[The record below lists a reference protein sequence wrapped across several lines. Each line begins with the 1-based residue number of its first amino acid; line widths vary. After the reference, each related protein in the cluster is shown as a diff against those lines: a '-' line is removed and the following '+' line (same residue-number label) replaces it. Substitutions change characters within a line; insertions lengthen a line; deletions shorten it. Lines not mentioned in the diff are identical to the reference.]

1 MVVKVDKVSSEIKSQ
16 TDLKDL
22 NTSEL
27 EARFEVMYK
36 DCTDMP
42 CKDITQKLFHEL
54 QVHQIELE
62 VQNRQLQE
70 AQQQLEEAR
79 DRYADLYD
87 FAPVCYITFDARG
100 CIREINLTGAAM
112 LGQERA
118 RLLGKPFS
126 LWLTKEAGQAFFRH
140 LRQAQQGG
148 NITTEELQLRPG
160 EGALLDVRLES
171 VVASQLIDDKSSY
184 RCIIV
189 NVSAHKQ
196 AEREIQDQ
204 ARQLRLIT
212 DAMPALIAYVDT
224 EQRYHCVNKFYEEWF
239 KLPRDRIIGR
249 TVREVTGERAY
260 QALEEFISYALA
272 GKPVSFETT
281 VFYEAQGE
289 RDINASYIPDI
300 GVDGKVEGYFVLIR
314 DVTDSRRHET
324 LSKMRL
330 LETAHVARINTM
342 GEMVAEIAHE
352 LNQPLAAITIYS
364 DTVSRM
370 LNKGNA
376 ERQDMLA
383 ALGEIK
389 LQAGRASQVISRL
402 REFVSKKN
410 MQVDQI
416 DINAL
421 VKEVLQLIEVE
432 VRWHGVILKLELGQ
446 AIPAVYVDKILIEQV
461 IMNLAR
467 NAIEAMGAIEPAKR
481 ILWIRTL
488 LGKHNEIGLEVEDCG
503 PGLTVTEIEQ
513 VFEPFYSTK
522 QEGMGMG
529 LAISRSI
536 IKAHHGRLWAIPNE
550 CGGTTFTFTLPATS
564 DAGEIRQG
572 EMV

>member
-1 MVVKVDKVSSEIKSQ
+1 MESL
-16 TDLKDL
+16 TDLKEMSI
-22 NTSEL
+22 SEL
-27 EARFEVMYK
+27 QSRFDAMYAN
-36 DCTDMP
+36 CTDMP
-42 CKDITQKLFHEL
+42 CKDTTQKLLHEL
-54 QVHQIELE
+54 QAHQIELE
-62 VQNRQLQE
+62 VQNRELQE
-70 AQQQLEEAR
+70 AQQQLEEVR

-100 CIREINLTGAAM
+100 CIQEINLTGAAM

-126 LWLTKEAGQAFFRH
+126 LWLTKEAGQTFFRH
-140 LRQAQQGG
+140 LRQTQQEG
-148 NITTEELQLRPG
+148 NITTEELQLQPG
-160 EGALLDVRLES
+160 KGALLDVRLES
-171 VVASQLIDDKSSY
+171 VVTEQLIDDKPSY
-184 RCIIV
+184 RCVIV
-189 NVSAHKQ
+189 NVSGRKQ

-204 ARQLRLIT
+204 ARQLQLIT

-249 TVREVTGERAY
+249 TVREVIGERAY
-260 QALEEFISYALA
+260 QALAEFIHYALA
-272 GKPVSFETT
+272 GRPVSFELT
-281 VFYEAQGE
+281 VPYEVQGE

-300 GVDGKVEGYFVLIR
+300 GVDGKVKGYFVLIR
-314 DVTDSRRHET
+314 DVTDSRKHET

-376 ERQDMLA
+376 ERPDMLV

-389 LQAGRASQVISRL
+389 LQAERARQVINRL
-402 REFVSKKN
+402 REFVSKKD
-410 MQVDQI
+410 MQVDQT

-421 VKEVLQLIEVE
+421 VKEALQLIEVE
-432 VRWHGVILKLELGQ
+432 ARWHGIILKVDLGQ

-467 NAIEAMGAIEPAKR
+467 NAIEAMGEIEPAKR
-481 ILWIRTL
+481 ILWIRTS
-488 LGKHNEIGLEVEDCG
+488 LGKHNEIALEVEDCG
-503 PGLTVTEIEQ
+503 PGLDVTEIEQ
-513 VFEPFYSTK
+513 VFEAFYSTK
-522 QEGMGMG
+522 QQGMGLG

-550 CGGTTFTFTLPATS
+550 CGGTTFTFTLPEIGY
-564 DAGEIRQG
+564 AGEFEQG
-572 EMV
+572 EIE